1 MLFTRARSRRTSCS
15 PRCRRVPRSLCCS
28 RPPARFRAWSCRP
41 PARDLAPWS
50 RADAARRCR
59 WRRET
64 RESVSAAGDNEAAHA
79 KPSPRAHTRPRPSQG
94 RPNTATRVA
103 DPEPAPSGKCKWF
116 DVQKGFGFI
125 DVENQEQ
132 DLFVHQ
138 TDIKAKGFRSLAEGE
153 ALEFKV
159 SRDAK
164 TNKLKVVRQHSPA
177 HAARPAAA
185 HPTPPRAPPPQF
197 PPRAPPAGDR
207 GDGPG
212 RRLCRGRSAGAVL

>member
-1 MLFTRARSRRTSCS
+1 MRLHTPNRHPGPTLGLDRRRGGQTQ
-15 PRCRRVPRSLCCS
+15 R
-28 RPPARFRAWSCRP
+28 RAWP
-41 PARDLAPWS
+41 IP
-50 RADAARRCR
+50 
-59 WRRET
+59 
-64 RESVSAAGDNEAAHA
+64 
-79 KPSPRAHTRPRPSQG
+79 
-94 RPNTATRVA
+94 
-103 DPEPAPSGKCKWF
+103 PAPSGKCKWF